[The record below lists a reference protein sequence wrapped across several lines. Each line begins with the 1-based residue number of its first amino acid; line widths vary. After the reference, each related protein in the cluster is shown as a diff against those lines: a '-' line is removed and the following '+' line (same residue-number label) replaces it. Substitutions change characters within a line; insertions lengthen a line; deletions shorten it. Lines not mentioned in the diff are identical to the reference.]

1 VRRAPILIAATLAS
15 TAALSA
21 CGSSSSGLIPP
32 RDATRIGTAL
42 TALTTALTGH
52 NCAGTQSALDS
63 VSIAINSLPAS
74 VDGRLS
80 GNLEQG
86 YADLA
91 SEARVQCKP
100 SAGSTGSTTPTHPH
114 KPHKTSSGPTGTTST
129 SQTGTTQGGTSAPT
143 GPTGATNTGPSGPTE
158 TTGPTGTTSTGGG
171 IGPDGGSTGETSST
185 GGSGTSGGDGGG
197 ASN

>member
-1 VRRAPILIAATLAS
+1 LIAATLAS

-91 SEARVQCKP
+91 SEARAQCKP
-100 SAGSTGSTTPTHPH
+100 AAGSTTPTHPH

-143 GPTGATNTGPSGPTE
+143 SPTGATNTGPTGPTE
-158 TTGPTGTTSTGGG
+158 TTGPTSTTSTGGG
-171 IGPDGGSTGETSST
+171 IGPGDGSTGETGST
-185 GGSGTSGGDGGG
+185 GASGTSGGDGGAAG
-197 ASN
+197 N

>member
-1 VRRAPILIAATLAS
+1 MKRTPTLIAATLAS
-15 TAALSA
+15 AATLTA

-42 TALTTALTGH
+42 TALTTALAAH
-52 NCAGTQSALDS
+52 NCTGTQSALDS

-86 YADLA
+86 YADLSGESRA
-91 SEARVQCKP
+91 QCKAP
-100 SAGSTGSTTPTHPH
+100 AGATGSTTPTHKPH
-114 KPHKTSSGPTGTTST
+114 KPTTGLTGTTST

-143 GPTGATNTGPSGPTE
+143 GPTGATSTGSSGPTE
-158 TTGPTGTTSTGGG
+158 PTGPSSSTSTGGG
-171 IGPDGGSTGETSST
+171 IGPAGGSTGETSST
-185 GGSGTSGGDGGG
+185 SASGTTSSGDSG
-197 ASN
+197 AAGN

>member
-1 VRRAPILIAATLAS
+1 MRRAPILIAATLAS

-63 VSIAINSLPAS
+63 LSIAINSLPAS

-80 GNLEQG
+80 GNVEQG

-91 SEARVQCKP
+91 SEARAQCKP
-100 SAGSTGSTTPTHPH
+100 AGSTTPTHPH
-114 KPHKTSSGPTGTTST
+114 KPHKTSSGPTGTSST
-129 SQTGTTQGGTSAPT
+129 GQTGTTQGGTSAPT
-143 GPTGATNTGPSGPTE
+143 GPTGATNTAPTGPTE
-158 TTGPTGTTSTGGG
+158 ATGPTNSTSTGGG
-171 IGPDGGSTGETSST
+171 IGPGDGSTGETGST
-185 GGSGTSGGDGGG
+185 GASGTSGGAAG
-197 ASN
+197 N